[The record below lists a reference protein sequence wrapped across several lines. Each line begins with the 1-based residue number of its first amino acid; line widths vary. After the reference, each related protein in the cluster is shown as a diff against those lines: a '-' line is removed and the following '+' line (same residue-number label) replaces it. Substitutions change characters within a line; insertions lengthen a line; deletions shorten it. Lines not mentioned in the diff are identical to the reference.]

1 MDIYIFAQNL
11 TNMKKLVFLALLIGA
26 FANAQVFT
34 GKGDQKFQIG
44 ANIQDNATG
53 VVATFDKGLGT
64 NFSIGLVTGYLLGVE
79 EIAGEK
85 PKFDERFDLRVR
97 FNANIADVIGIEE
110 KVDIYPGLGIS
121 LNNFGAHLG
130 ARYFFTEGFGIYS
143 EFQVPIASYDSD
155 VVGFDHYNNQF
166 NFSIGASFNL

>member
-1 MDIYIFAQNL
+1 
-11 TNMKKLVFLALLIGA
+11 MKKLLVMALLFSA

-34 GKGDQKFQIG
+34 GKGDQKFQVG
-44 ANIQDNATG
+44 ANIQDNGTG

-64 NFSIGLVTGYLLGVE
+64 NFSIGLVTGYLLDVQE
-79 EIAGEK
+79 LAGDK
-85 PKFDERFDLRVR
+85 PNFDERFDLRVR
-97 FNANIADVIGIEE
+97 FNANIADVIGIED
-110 KVDIYPGLGIS
+110 KVDVYPGLGLS

-130 ARYFFTEGFGIYS
+130 VRYFFTEGFVVYT
-143 EFQVPIASYDSD
+143 EFQAPLASYDND